1 MPLSPPPKPPPPAM
15 AKAEG
20 VPGSDF
26 MVDVIKSLDIDYL
39 PCIYAYLQSVSKPP
53 EVNNISLLKP

>member
-1 MPLSPPPKPPPPAM
+1 MPLSPPAM